1 MSVPVYGQTA
11 ATTFLDL
18 EEITGQPAQRV
29 TDPTSELT
37 IDAGT
42 TIRHSGWRVERTKVF
57 EAMLELG
64 FSNSRIA
71 RFSNC
76 GAAAWLMV
84 RKDDPS
90 KFRVAANTCKD
101 RFCKVCQSSR
111 TERIAANLS
120 EQLEEGFFR
129 FVTLTV
135 RSTEQTLEEQLD
147 HLYDSFKRLRRS
159 KWWKSRVDGGV
170 AFLEITFNHRS
181 NQWHP
186 HLHCVVSSSFLQ
198 QQELSQHWHVASKD
212 SFIVDVR
219 AIRNRHHV
227 ARYVVKYATKPI
239 PAKVVF
245 EKSRLTEMMR
255 ALTGRRLILSFGNW
269 QNLSLTDCPDSEGWE
284 CLMSLDVLFDNAKAG
299 DEWAQKVIA
308 SLTTPS
314 AYDGRLPENF
324 SP

>member
-120 EQLEEGFFR
+120 EQLEEG
-129 FVTLTV
+129 
-135 RSTEQTLEEQLD
+135 
-147 HLYDSFKRLRRS
+147 
-159 KWWKSRVDGGV
+159 
-170 AFLEITFNHRS
+170 ITFNHRS

>member
-1 MSVPVYGQTA
+1 MAVPLYGTDA

-18 EEITGQPAQRV
+18 EEITGQPAPRV
-29 TDPTSELT
+29 TDPISELT
-37 IDAGT
+37 IDPGT
-42 TIRHSGWRVERTKVF
+42 RIRHSGWVRERTKVF
-57 EAMLELG
+57 EAMLQLG
-64 FSNSRIA
+64 WSESRLN
-71 RFSNC
+71 RFASC
-76 GAAAWLMV
+76 GANAWLMV
-84 RKDDPS
+84 RQDDPG
-90 KFRVAANTCKD
+90 KFRIAANTCKD
-101 RFCKVCQSSR
+101 RFCKVCQSQR
-111 TERIAANLS
+111 TEMIAANLS

-135 RSTEQTLEEQLD
+135 RSTDQTLEEQLD

-159 KWWKSRVDGGV
+159 KWWKDRVDGGV
-170 AFLEITFNHRS
+170 AFLEITFNNRS
-181 NQWHP
+181 SQWHP

-198 QQELSQHWHVASKD
+198 QSELSQHWHVASKD

-245 EKSRLTEMMR
+245 DQSRLTEMMR

-269 QNLSLTDCPDSEGWE
+269 QKLSLTDTPDSEGWE
-284 CLMSLDVLFDNAKAG
+284 CLMSLEVLFANAKAG
-299 DEWAQKVIA
+299 DEWAQKVVA
-308 SLTTPS
+308 SLTAPS
-314 AYDGRLPENF
+314 VYDARLPENF